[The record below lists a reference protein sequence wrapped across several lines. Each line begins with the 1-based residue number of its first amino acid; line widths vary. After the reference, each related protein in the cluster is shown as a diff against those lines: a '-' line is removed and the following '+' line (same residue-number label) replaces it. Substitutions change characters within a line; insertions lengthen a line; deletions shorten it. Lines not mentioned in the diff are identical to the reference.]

1 VPVLAAVAVAEPLVL
16 AQVDDLSGFAAV
28 VLALQSVAA
37 LSLLAI
43 SLRRPPEIV
52 PA

>member
-1 VPVLAAVAVAEPLVL
+1 
-16 AQVDDLSGFAAV
+16 

-43 SLRRPPEIV
+43 SLRRPPEI
-52 PA
+52 ATA